1 MTKKQM
7 GIIFTLL
14 ALIICT
20 ALLAGKLN
28 NGGLN
33 ETPDISQ
40 VLSENDIVD
49 TNKTKEESEVA
60 KAENKDGTV
69 SEEQTSVNAQD
80 FFYQAINE
88 RDQIDAATTQE
99 LTAQLENANINEATK
114 QEISNQLQ
122 KLTLRQDKQKS
133 IELNLKNKGYEYA
146 ICTISEDDKKA
157 DITVKANNIDE
168 TESALIQ
175 EIVENASG
183 IRNVTIQYIK

>member
-14 ALIICT
+14 ALIVCT

-40 VLSENDIVD
+40 VLSETD
-49 TNKTKEESEVA
+49 TNDKTKEDTKGKDDA
-60 KAENKDGTV
+60 KNSDANINGENTA
-69 SEEQTSVNAQD
+69 VNAQD

-88 RDQIDAATTQE
+88 RDQKDAATNQE
-99 LTAQLENANINEATK
+99 LTAQIENPNIDAAAK
-114 QEISNQLQ
+114 QEITNQLQ
-122 KLTLRQDKQKS
+122 RLTLRQDKQKT

-175 EIVENASG
+175 EIVENSCG
-183 IRNVTIQYIK
+183 IKDVTIQYIK

>member
-14 ALIICT
+14 ALIVCT

-40 VLSENDIVD
+40 VLSETD
-49 TNKTKEESEVA
+49 TGGKTKENFKTED
-60 KAENKDGTV
+60 KDKKSDSKTKKDN
-69 SEEQTSVNAQD
+69 TTVNAQD

-88 RDQIDAATTQE
+88 RDQKNAATNQE
-99 LTAQLENANINEATK
+99 LTAQIQNPNIDATAK

-122 KLTLRQDKQKS
+122 KLTLRQDKQKT

-157 DITVKANNIDE
+157 DVTVKANNIDE

-175 EIVENASG
+175 EIIENSCG
-183 IRNVTIQYIK
+183 IKDVTIQYIK